1 MSCIMGNFGMIG
13 LAENPGFE
21 EYLCKPGLRLVRGQV
36 YDGLTFRLNLEK
48 FQSGRF

>member
-48 FQSGRF
+48 FQSGRL